1 MTNYPAW
8 NEKQWENEIRKHES
22 SLAEFFRDL
31 VYCLDLPIG
40 EMPSVLQNSTADAPL
55 DPVTSR
61 SKEALQQ
68 WVNDHESDDDIDSS
82 LEYEPRRPVC
92 FACVDALDQ
101 LAAEWNAF
109 ISGITDHRIFVD
121 ALGINCAFAKLL
133 ARSADFTE
141 PDRDVPIALLI
152 TLGKRSLTDL
162 ENLVSLI
169 NIFEKNSGIDQHNCH
184 YFCKRLALVRDQLI
198 DKLSELQPGSINC

>member
-61 SKEALQQ
+61 SKEALQLLRRAISP
-68 WVNDHESDDDIDSS
+68 ESM
-82 LEYEPRRPVC
+82 
-92 FACVDALDQ
+92 
-101 LAAEWNAF
+101 
-109 ISGITDHRIFVD
+109 T
-121 ALGINCAFAKLL
+121 
-133 ARSADFTE
+133 
-141 PDRDVPIALLI
+141 
-152 TLGKRSLTDL
+152 
-162 ENLVSLI
+162 
-169 NIFEKNSGIDQHNCH
+169 
-184 YFCKRLALVRDQLI
+184 LALPLLVR
-198 DKLSELQPGSINC
+198 KSM